1 MNSFSDALCGMALEQ
16 TPWGEGQL
24 VITCASVHVVMGRS
38 VQQHGSGKNEQF
50 SIFSIGILEW

>member
-1 MNSFSDALCGMALEQ
+1 MNSFSDALCDMALEQ

-24 VITCASVHVVMGRS
+24 VITCARVHVVMDRS

-50 SIFSIGILEW
+50 STFSVGILEW